1 MDDGLHDLTASQH
14 GLISREQALRRGMTA
29 GEWRWLS
36 QSDDWRRVYAGVYRR
51 VGAPQTWEQALMAGC
66 LSADAIASHRA
77 AAALWRL
84 PDVERRLEVTIPEH
98 RRAAV
103 AGFEVHRT
111 SFLQRV
117 DRTHLSR
124 IPVTS
129 LARTVI
135 DVSLE
140 VPDIGLTV
148 VDHVLAKRKV
158 PLDLLFNRLEALG
171 TNGRKGGRDL
181 LRMLEER
188 RGRSRHVDSGL
199 QRRLEKIAL
208 DAYKAGLLPEPYF
221 EYPVQLA
228 DGRWKYPD
236 VGYPQVDTGFEA
248 HSYEHHST
256 LPAFA
261 ADCERNIDLFGEGWL
276 IVPLTEIQVR
286 DPVRLVSQMARIIA
300 ARERRMGLRG

>member
-1 MDDGLHDLTASQH
+1 
-14 GLISREQALRRGMTA
+14 
-29 GEWRWLS
+29 
-36 QSDDWRRVYAGVYRR
+36 
-51 VGAPQTWEQALMAGC
+51 MAGC
-66 LSADAIASHRA
+66 LTADALASYRA

-84 PDVERRLEVTIPEH
+84 PDLERRLEITIPER

-103 AGFEVHRT
+103 AGFEIHRT

-117 DRTHLSR
+117 DRTHLTG

-140 VPDIGLTV
+140 VPDIASAV

-158 PLDLLFNRLEALG
+158 PLALLLNRLSALG

-181 LRMLEER
+181 LQLLEER

-208 DAYKAGLLPEPYF
+208 DAYRAGLLPEPYF
-221 EYPVQLA
+221 EYPVQLS

-256 LPAFA
+256 LPAF
-261 ADCERNIDLFGEGWL
+261 I
-276 IVPLTEIQVR
+276 
-286 DPVRLVSQMARIIA
+286 
-300 ARERRMGLRG
+300 

>member
-1 MDDGLHDLTASQH
+1 
-14 GLISREQALRRGMTA
+14 
-29 GEWRWLS
+29 
-36 QSDDWRRVYAGVYRR
+36 
-51 VGAPQTWEQALMAGC
+51 MAGC
-66 LSADAIASHRA
+66 LTADGIASHRA
-77 AAALWRL
+77 AGVLWRL
-84 PDVERRLEVTIPEH
+84 PQIGPRLEITIPQS
-98 RRAAV
+98 RRVAV
-103 AGFEVHRT
+103 AGFDVHHTR
-111 SFLQRV
+111 FLQQV
-117 DRTHLSR
+117 DRTHRSG

-140 VPDIGLTV
+140 VPDIAPTV

-158 PLDLLFNRLEALG
+158 PLSLLLNRLNALG

-181 LRMLEER
+181 LQLLEER

-199 QRRLEKIAL
+199 QRRLEKTAL
-208 DAYKAGLLPEPYF
+208 DAFRAGLLPEPYF
-221 EYPVQLA
+221 EYPVQLS

-261 ADCERNIDLFGEGWL
+261 ADCERNLDLFGEGWL
-276 IVPLTEIQVR
+276 IVPITEMQVR
-286 DPVRLVSQMARIIA
+286 EPARLVSQMARIIA
-300 ARERRMGLRG
+300 AREARMGRSS